1 MKKEATTMV
10 AKNNTTGK
18 NTTKGQMKEYPLQI
32 AGELCLRNSI
42 FSKEIGRKINLLGRT
57 KREFPDQFIEWE
69 HYIDTTIGQLKE
81 ENDPTK
87 VGRGSDN
94 LTITLVTYD
103 GIKMLDELYR
113 GKYHDI
119 IVPIVKRFYRD
130 QYNVDQ
136 YFEKD
141 RISESVKQI
150 SKATVISDFSKGKIT
165 MAEASRLL
173 QTTPYKFKKLVNE
186 YNETKFNTLPKRE
199 ENGKVEL
206 VKAEEVIPAPVAEER
221 SSITDNNQLHLH
233 EDLVALTKEV
243 SEMNKNIKELLKIA
257 TSMIAGTRVVSGD
270 PSGTHEFSEYKQD
283 VSALVTSLV
292 DNPSSKFYTSN
303 SVLTTAYAKIEDELG
318 VDWNE
323 YTQRFVSRTRKQ
335 PKNMM
340 VLSYWVEKN
349 FQKDGMLMNTLIKM
363 GNEIEEVRR

>member
-1 MKKEATTMV
+1 MV
-10 AKNNTTGK
+10 AKNNTTRK
-18 NTTKGQMKEYPLQI
+18 NTKERKEYPLQI

-42 FSKEIGRKINLLGRT
+42 FSQEIGRKINLLGRT
-57 KREFPDQFIEWE
+57 KREFPDKFIEWE
-69 HYIDTTIGQLKE
+69 HYINSTLGELKE

-94 LTITLVTYD
+94 LEITLVTYD

-130 QYNVDQ
+130 RYNTDQ
-136 YFEKD
+136 YFERD
-141 RISESVKQI
+141 RISEAVKQV

-165 MAEASRLL
+165 MAEAARTLS
-173 QTTPYKFKKLVNE
+173 TTPYKFKKLVNE
-186 YNETKFNTLPKRE
+186 YNESKFNTLPKRE
-199 ENGKVEL
+199 ENGKVKL
-206 VKAEEVIPAPVAEER
+206 VEAEEVIPAPVVNAAEER
-221 SSITDNNQLHLH
+221 SSSTDNSQLHK
-233 EDLVALTKEV
+233 DLVALTKEV
-243 SEMNKNIKELLKIA
+243 SEMNRNIKELLKVV
-257 TSMIAGTRVVSGD
+257 TSMINGTRVVSGD

>member
-1 MKKEATTMV
+1 M
-10 AKNNTTGK
+10 
-18 NTTKGQMKEYPLQI
+18 
-32 AGELCLRNSI
+32 
-42 FSKEIGRKINLLGRT
+42 
-57 KREFPDQFIEWE
+57 
-69 HYIDTTIGQLKE
+69 
-81 ENDPTK
+81 
-87 VGRGSDN
+87 
-94 LTITLVTYD
+94 
-103 GIKMLDELYR
+103 
-113 GKYHDI
+113 
-119 IVPIVKRFYRD
+119 KRFYRD
-130 QYNVDQ
+130 QYNADQ
-136 YFEKD
+136 YFERD

-165 MAEASRLL
+165 MAEASRIL

-206 VKAEEVIPAPVAEER
+206 VEAEEVITAPVNAAEER
-221 SSITDNNQLHLH
+221 SSITDNNQLHK
-233 EDLVALTKEV
+233 DLVALTKEV
-243 SEMNKNIKELLKIA
+243 SEMNRNIKELLKIA
-257 TSMIAGTRVVSGD
+257 TSMIAGTKVVSGD

-292 DNPSSKFYTSN
+292 DNPGSTFYTSN
-303 SVLTTAYAKIEDELG
+303 SVLTAAYAKIEDELG

>member
-1 MKKEATTMV
+1 MV
-10 AKNNTTGK
+10 AKK
-18 NTTKGQMKEYPLQI
+18 NTIGKISAGKEKKEYPLQI

-42 FSKEIGRKINLLGRT
+42 FSKEIGRKVNLLGVA

-69 HYIDTTIGQLKE
+69 HYIDTTLGELKE
-81 ENDPTK
+81 ENDPAK
-87 VGRGSDN
+87 VGRGSDS
-94 LTITLVTYD
+94 LKISLVTYD
-103 GIKMLDELYR
+103 GIKRIDELYH

-119 IVPIVKRFYRD
+119 IVAVVKRFYRD
-130 QYNVDQ
+130 QYCTDQ

-141 RISESVKQI
+141 RISEAVKQV
-150 SKATVISDFSKGKIT
+150 SKATVISDFTKGKIT
-165 MAEASRLL
+165 MAEAARIL

-199 ENGKVEL
+199 ENGE
-206 VKAEEVIPAPVAEER
+206 VKLMEAEVIPAPVNAAEER
-221 SSITDNNQLHLH
+221 SSITDNNQLH
-233 EDLVALTKEV
+233 EDIVALTKEV
-243 SEMNKNIKELLKIA
+243 SEMNRNIKELLKIA
-257 TSMIAGTRVVSGD
+257 TILINGTRVVSGD

-303 SVLTTAYAKIEDELG
+303 SVLTAAYAKIETELD

-323 YTQRFVSRTRKQ
+323 YTQRFVSRTHKQ

-363 GNEIEEVRR
+363 GNEVEEVRR

>member
-1 MKKEATTMV
+1 M
-10 AKNNTTGK
+10 
-18 NTTKGQMKEYPLQI
+18 
-32 AGELCLRNSI
+32 
-42 FSKEIGRKINLLGRT
+42 GRT
-57 KREFPDQFIEWE
+57 KREFPDEFIEWE
-69 HYIDTTIGQLKE
+69 HYINTTLGELKE

-87 VGRGSDN
+87 VGRGSDS
-94 LTITLVTYD
+94 LEITLVTYD
-103 GIKMLDELYR
+103 GIKIIDELYH

-130 QYNVDQ
+130 QYNADQ
-136 YFEKD
+136 YFERD

-165 MAEASRLL
+165 MAEASRIL

-206 VKAEEVIPAPVAEER
+206 VEAEEVITAPVNAAEER
-221 SSITDNNQLHLH
+221 SSITDNNQLHK
-233 EDLVALTKEV
+233 DLVALTKEV
-243 SEMNKNIKELLKIA
+243 SEMNRNIKELLKIA
-257 TSMIAGTRVVSGD
+257 TSMIAGTKVVSGD

-292 DNPSSKFYTSN
+292 DNPGSTFYTSN
-303 SVLTTAYAKIEDELG
+303 SVLTAAYAKIEDELG

>member
-1 MKKEATTMV
+1 MV
-10 AKNNTTGK
+10 AKNNNTTTRK
-18 NTTKGQMKEYPLQI
+18 NTKERKEYPLQI
-32 AGELCLRNSI
+32 AGEVCLRNSI
-42 FSKEIGRKINLLGRT
+42 FSQEIGRKINLLGKT
-57 KREFPDQFIEWE
+57 KREFPDKFIEWE
-69 HYIDTTIGQLKE
+69 HYINSTLGELKE

-94 LTITLVTYD
+94 LEITLVTYD
-103 GIKMLDELYR
+103 GIKMMDELYR
-113 GKYHDI
+113 GKYHDM
-119 IVPIVKRFYRD
+119 VVAVVKRFYRD
-130 QYNVDQ
+130 RYNTDQ
-136 YFEKD
+136 YFERD

-165 MAEASRLL
+165 MAEAARVL

-199 ENGKVEL
+199 ENGKVEP
-206 VKAEEVIPAPVAEER
+206 VGAEVVPTPVNAAEER
-221 SSITDNNQLHLH
+221 SGIADNNQLHD
-233 EDLVALTKEV
+233 DLVALTKEV
-243 SEMNKNIKELLKIA
+243 SEMNRNIKELLKIA

-283 VSALVTSLV
+283 ISALVTSLV
-292 DNPSSKFYTSN
+292 DNPGSTFYTSN
-303 SVLTTAYAKIEDELG
+303 SVLTAAYAKIETELG

-349 FQKDGMLMNTLIKM
+349 FQKDGLLMNTLIKM
-363 GNEIEEVRR
+363 GNEVEEVRR

>member
-1 MKKEATTMV
+1 MV
-10 AKNNTTGK
+10 VKNNTTTRK
-18 NTTKGQMKEYPLQI
+18 TKDQRKEYPLQI

-69 HYIDTTIGQLKE
+69 HYIETTIGELKE

-130 QYNVDQ
+130 RYNTDQ
-136 YFEKD
+136 YFERD
-141 RISESVKQI
+141 RISEAVKQV
-150 SKATVISDFSKGKIT
+150 SKATVISDFTRGKIT

-173 QTTPYKFKKLVNE
+173 QTTPYKFKKLVHE
-186 YNETKFNTLPKRE
+186 YNESKFNTLPKRE
-199 ENGKVEL
+199 ENGKVEF
-206 VKAEEVIPAPVAEER
+206 VEAEEVIPAPVNAAEER
-221 SSITDNNQLHLH
+221 SSITDNNQLLH

-243 SEMNKNIKELLKIA
+243 SEMNRNIKELLKIA
-257 TSMIAGTRVVSGD
+257 TSMINGTRVVSGD